1 MEFELHRN
9 ASGSLS
15 SFLTLHVLSR
25 FYRKSTLAR
34 GPKFRVNYRGVK
46 MKRLVFLF
54 VIGLMPFAFL
64 FLPVRGSCDS
74 PHLLKGIDLYK
85 QENYE
90 EAAEMLSQARNED
103 PKSSIA
109 AFFLGLTYKQMMDY
123 PKAAVHLEEAVTLTP
138 KIKEALIDLIDVL
151 IQLDRLDEA
160 GKWLAVAEQQEIYPA
175 KTAFLRG
182 LYRQKQEKDDQAV
195 EAFEKARSL
204 DPSLGQAVDFQIGII
219 YLKQKKLGLAK
230 ERFETVYVKDP
241 LTDLGTFARQY
252 QDILETREFLERPFR
267 FTLGV
272 FGQYDTNLVLKPIDA
287 SLTPSVTGEDVYTL
301 VSSFRAEYV
310 PRLEGPWMF
319 SAQYAF
325 LSNIHNKFTH
335 THDSIGNTLS
345 VTPGYD
351 FGGFSLN
358 LAATYTHVLLRN
370 PDYEGY
376 LGYLNVGPLLRTPLG
391 EDKILD
397 FFFGYL
403 NKNYFEAP
411 LLDAEN
417 RDSNGLNPNLSFY
430 WFFRDN
436 AFLNFRYEFVK
447 EDTEGANWDY
457 NGNRFTL
464 SVSYPILEKVT
475 LQLYGEY
482 FHQDFRNTH
491 TIFGVKRKDRV
502 YTGSIGLIWE
512 FYRNTNLLLQYNRI
526 QADSNIPLYE
536 YNRDLYTLG
545 IEYRF

>member
-1 MEFELHRN
+1 
-9 ASGSLS
+9 
-15 SFLTLHVLSR
+15 
-25 FYRKSTLAR
+25 
-34 GPKFRVNYRGVK
+34 
-46 MKRLVFLF
+46 MKRLVFLL
-54 VIGLMPFAFL
+54 VMGLMPFAFL
-64 FLPVRGSCDS
+64 FLPVPGSCDS
-74 PHLLKGIDLYK
+74 PLLLEGIDLYK
-85 QENYE
+85 QESYE
-90 EAAEMLSQARNED
+90 EAAETLVRARNED
-103 PKSSIA
+103 PKSSTA

-123 PKAAVHLEEAVTLTP
+123 PKAAVHLEEAVTLSP
-138 KIKEALIDLIDVL
+138 KIRDALIELIDVL
-151 IQLDRLDEA
+151 IQLDRLEEA
-160 GKWLAVAEQQEIYPA
+160 GKWIAVAEEQEISPA

-182 LYRQKQEKDDQAV
+182 LYWQKLGKDDQAI

-204 DPSLGQAVDFQIGII
+204 DPSLGQAAEFQIGII
-219 YLKQKKLGLAK
+219 YFKQKKLDLAK
-230 ERFETVYVKDP
+230 KRFETVYVKDP

-272 FGQYDTNLVLKPIDA
+272 FGQYDTNLVLKPVDA
-287 SLTPSVTGEDVYTL
+287 SLTPFVTGEDVYTL

-310 PRLEGPWMF
+310 PRLEGPWTF

-325 LSNIHNKFTH
+325 LSNVHNKFAD
-335 THDSIGNTLS
+335 THDSMGNTIS

-358 LAATYTHVLLRN
+358 LAATYTYVLLRN
-370 PDYEGY
+370 PDYDGY
-376 LGYLNVGPLLRTPLG
+376 LGYLNVGPLLRKPLG

-403 NKNYFEAP
+403 NKNYFDAP

-417 RDSNGLNPNLSFY
+417 RDSNGLNPSLSFY
-430 WFFRDN
+430 WFFRN
-436 AFLNFRYEFVK
+436 GAFLNFRYEFVK

-457 NGNRFTL
+457 IGNRLSL

-482 FHQDFRNTH
+482 FDQDFRNTH

-512 FYRNTNLLLQYNRI
+512 FYRNTNLLLQYNYIRD
-526 QADSNIPLYE
+526 DSNIPLYE
-536 YNRDLYTLG
+536 YDRSLYTLG
-545 IEYRF
+545 LEYRF